1 MHGSG
6 PGEYKD
12 KDFVVITSRKSVNY
26 GCVGTVERRPGY
38 DTDFVHLGG
47 VAAMVAPK
55 HIRRVRPGDMI
66 LHP

>member
-1 MHGSG
+1 MQGFG
-6 PGEYKD
+6 PGEYYD
-12 KDFVVITSRKSVNY
+12 KDYVVITDRQSINY
-26 GCVGTVERRPGY
+26 GCVGTVERRPGF